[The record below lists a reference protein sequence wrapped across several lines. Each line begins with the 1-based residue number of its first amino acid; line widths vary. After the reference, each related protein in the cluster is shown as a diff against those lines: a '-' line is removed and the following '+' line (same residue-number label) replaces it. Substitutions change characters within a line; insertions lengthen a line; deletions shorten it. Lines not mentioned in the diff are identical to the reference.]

1 MSSLTEISDQLAEA
15 VSSAAASIVAV
26 HARPRLASTGV
37 HWRDGV
43 IVTTDATVKRTDDIA
58 VTLPSGE
65 RVSATLAGRDPGT
78 DLAALRIPVGR
89 LPVAAR
95 SAAADL
101 RPGHLVLALARTGND
116 GPQATFG
123 VVSSVGEA
131 WRTWRGGTL
140 DRRVQS
146 DVELYPGFGG
156 GPLVTAH
163 GTIAG
168 INSGGMSKPLCVTIP
183 DTTIDRILDSILN
196 RGYVARGWLGASMQ
210 TVRFSESATAKL
222 GFDGQGGLVVLDVE
236 HDSPAA
242 HGGVMIGDVLVRIDE
257 TRITRHDE
265 VMAFLGSDRVN
276 TTVQLQVVRGGAVVI
291 VPVVIGERP
300 RGAR

>member
-1 MSSLTEISDQLAEA
+1 MSSLIEISEQLANA
-15 VSSAAASIVAV
+15 VTAAAASIVAV

-43 IVTTDATVKRTDDIA
+43 IVTTDATVRRTVDLT

-65 RVSATLAGRDPGT
+65 RVAATLAGRDPGT
-78 DLAALRIPVGR
+78 DLAVLRITAGQ
-89 LPVAAR
+89 LPVAPR
-95 SAAADL
+95 SAAAAL

-116 GPQATFG
+116 GPQTTFG

-163 GTIAG
+163 GTVAG

-183 DTTIDRILDSILN
+183 DTTIDRIVDSILN

-210 TVRFSESATAKL
+210 TIRFSEAATLKL
-222 GFDGQGGLVVLDVE
+222 GVEGQGGLVVLDVE

-242 HGGVMIGDVLVRIDE
+242 HGGVMIGDVLVRIDT

-265 VMAFLGSDRVN
+265 VLAFLGSDRVG
-276 TTVQLQVVRGGAVVI
+276 TTVQLQVVRGGDVVTL
-291 VPVVIGERP
+291 PVVIGERP